1 MVKRRKDV
9 GDEFGADEDLNRDA
23 SDTLAKIRGTQV
35 FDVRSDNSIIDEETK
50 IQISMLEELAR
61 AMRAEK
67 EQLRLEKDRIER
79 ERHLM
84 LTEKDQ

>member
-1 MVKRRKDV
+1 VKRRKDV

-35 FDVRSDNSIIDEETK
+35 FDVRSNNSIIDEETK

>member
-35 FDVRSDNSIIDEETK
+35 FDVRSNNSIIDEETK

>member
-1 MVKRRKDV
+1 MKRRKDV

-35 FDVRSDNSIIDEETK
+35 FDVRSNNSIIDEETK

>member
-1 MVKRRKDV
+1 MKRRKDV